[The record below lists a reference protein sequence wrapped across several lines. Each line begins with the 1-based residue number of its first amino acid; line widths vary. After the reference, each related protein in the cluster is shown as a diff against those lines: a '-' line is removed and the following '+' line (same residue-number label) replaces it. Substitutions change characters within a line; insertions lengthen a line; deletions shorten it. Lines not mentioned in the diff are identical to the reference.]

1 MLAFIAAGLIGLVY
15 KGVSERVYRMY
26 LEEAGVVVSGE
37 VVGHRLY
44 RCHGI
49 RCSEKT
55 VFEGEHGSEAF
66 DQFLRNCRVGRRS
79 NCHTDLIVS
88 FLLGGKAFEFDGQV
102 NRRDFREI
110 GVGSRVAVLANRS
123 HPEKSLLRD
132 HNPEGFLF
140 WLALTLLAFSI
151 FVAGI
156 VVSPRKLRR
165 RYARG

>member
-15 KGVSERVYRMY
+15 KGVSERFFRIY
-26 LEEAGVVVSGE
+26 LEEAGVVVLGE

-44 RCHGI
+44 RCRGI
-49 RCSEKT
+49 RCSERT

-66 DQFLRNCRVGRRS
+66 DDFLRDCRLGRQS
-79 NCHTDLIVS
+79 NCHTDLIVR
-88 FLLGGKAFEFDGQV
+88 FLLGRKAFEFDGQV

-110 GVGSRVAVLANRS
+110 GVGGRVAVLASRS

-151 FVAGI
+151 FFAGI
-156 VVSPRKLRR
+156 VISPRQPRR
-165 RYARG
+165 RYARP